1 MKLSCKASWARVIRL
16 CELFAGKLKVSNVDL
31 SEDTILDV
39 FNESCTGSAF
49 LLDILNQVDNHMVE
63 RALVECLET
72 WSTAANLF
80 GRLPGPMSVVKQW
93 VKVAVASESF
103 VMCLLT
109 MLFLLPNFFC
119 HIQME
124 CKCCNNVHVED
135 TTPTLYSLLSSS
147 KKVSKKT
154 TEIILEQV
162 RIYCGFL
169 FTLRSLKANL

>member
-49 LLDILNQVDNHMVE
+49 LLDILNQVDNHTVE
-63 RALVECLET
+63 RALAECLET
-72 WSTAANLF
+72 WSTAAHLF

-103 VMCLLT
+103 VMLAY
-109 MLFLLPNFFC
+109 
-119 HIQME
+119 HA
-124 CKCCNNVHVED
+124 
-135 TTPTLYSLLSSS
+135 
-147 KKVSKKT
+147 VSCT
-154 TEIILEQV
+154 
-162 RIYCGFL
+162 
-169 FTLRSLKANL
+169 